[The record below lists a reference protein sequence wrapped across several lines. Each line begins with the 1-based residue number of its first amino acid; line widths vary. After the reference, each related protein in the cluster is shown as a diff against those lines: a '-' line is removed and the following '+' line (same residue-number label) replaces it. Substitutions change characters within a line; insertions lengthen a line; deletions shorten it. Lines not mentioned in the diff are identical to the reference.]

1 MKISTST
8 QRINELFD
16 SDPRNDSSIA
26 RALGVSRQS
35 ICSWRS
41 GVRSPKK
48 PILIK
53 IAESYN
59 VNLDWLMGFD
69 VDRTGR
75 DIRSI
80 VIPDSNMFK
89 KLIMHMA
96 PEDYKT
102 MMEIFERTELRM
114 KEKGLL

>member
-1 MKISTST
+1 MKVATST
-8 QRINELFD
+8 QRLNELFD

-59 VNLDWLMGFD
+59 VNIDWLMGFD
-69 VDRTGR
+69 VERNGR
-75 DIRSI
+75 DVRSI
-80 VIPDSNMFK
+80 VIPDSDVFK
-89 KLIMHMA
+89 KLVMNMDR
-96 PEDYKT
+96 EDYRT
-102 MMEIFERTELRM
+102 MMEIFERTELKM